1 MNSTVQFRRGLNDD
15 LFQQWNSL
23 KEELEMVQLSKESNV
38 VKWAPEKSGSYTA
51 KSLYIQTSFG
61 GVISKRIERGVGGSG
76 CL

>member
-1 MNSTVQFRRGLNDD
+1 
-15 LFQQWNSL
+15 
-23 KEELEMVQLSKESNV
+23 MVQLSKESNV

-61 GVISKRIERGVGGSG
+61 GVISKRIERGVGSPG